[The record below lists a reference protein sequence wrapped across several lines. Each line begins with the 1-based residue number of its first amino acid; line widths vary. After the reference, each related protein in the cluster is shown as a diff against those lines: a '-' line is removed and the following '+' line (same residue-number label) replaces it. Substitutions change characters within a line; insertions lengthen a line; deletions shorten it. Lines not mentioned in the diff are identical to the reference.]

1 MKTKAPAA
9 RTADEHVPETGEE
22 DHREVDAESL
32 QEADA
37 AGLLE
42 VDEEDLPDSGEY
54 ERVYVVVRKK
64 STAAEPGEGAEE
76 PTGEAAE
83 PSGDAE
89 EAPAEKPPPSR
100 FTRKV
105 AKTAARRIPEVSPKV
120 LAASL
125 ASRPGGGRSRRKT
138 IVMRVLTIVP
148 VLALVAV
155 TALLCVVW
163 QQKDDLSADARRQRD
178 LAAGARKVADVFFNW
193 DYQHMAQSF
202 AAKYPLLTK
211 AAADAIRPTAD
222 TLTSYFTTNKVSS
235 RATVTG
241 VYPGAVRHGAA
252 NVMVVI
258 NTRVT
263 TGKTVQA
270 NSGATVAL
278 SMRLVSGKWLAGNI
292 TLLSQGVESA
302 TDENGRPVSGGTG
315 SSGLPGTV
323 PSARPA
329 R

>member
-9 RTADEHVPETGEE
+9 RTPAE
-22 DHREVDAESL
+22 DIQQIE
-32 QEADA
+32 EAD
-37 AGLLE
+37 LLE
-42 VDEEDLPDSGEY
+42 DDEEY

-64 STAAEPGEGAEE
+64 SPAAEREEGEEE
-76 PTGEAAE
+76 AAGEAAE
-83 PSGDAE
+83 PAASTE
-89 EAPAEKPPPSR
+89 RAPAEKPRR
-100 FTRKV
+100 FTRK
-105 AKTAARRIPEVSPKV
+105 AAATSAPRVPEIAPKV
-120 LAASL
+120 WAASL
-125 ASRPGGGRSRRKT
+125 ASGPFGKRSRRMSIAT
-138 IVMRVLTIVP
+138 RVLTIVP
-148 VLALVAV
+148 AVALVAV

-163 QQKDDLSADARRQRD
+163 QQKGDLSADARRQRA
-178 LAAGARKVADVFFNW
+178 LAASARKVADVFFNW

-241 VYPGAVRHGAA
+241 VYPGAVKRGAA

-258 NTRVT
+258 NTKVT

-278 SMRLVSGKWLAGNI
+278 SMKLVSGKWLAGNI

-302 TDENGRPVSGGTG
+302 TDENGKPLSGGTG
-315 SSGLPGTV
+315 SSGLPGAA
-323 PSARPA
+323 PSARPP

>member
-9 RTADEHVPETGEE
+9 RTAAE
-22 DHREVDAESL
+22 DVQEID
-32 QEADA
+32 EADLQ
-37 AGLLE
+37 GT
-42 VDEEDLPDSGEY
+42 DEGY

-64 STAAEPGEGAEE
+64 STAAEPEEGEEEAAE
-76 PTGEAAE
+76 EAAE
-83 PSGDAE
+83 PAADADE
-89 EAPAEKPPPSR
+89 TLAEKPHR
-100 FTRKV
+100 FTRR
-105 AKTAARRIPEVSPKV
+105 AATTSAPRIPEVAPKV
-120 LAASL
+120 WAASL
-125 ASRPGGGRSRRKT
+125 ASGPLGRRSRRRT
-138 IVMRVLTIVP
+138 IVTRVLTIVP
-148 VLALVAV
+148 AVALVAV

-163 QQKDDLSADARRQRD
+163 QQKGDLSADARQQRD
-178 LAAGARKVADVFFNW
+178 LAASARKVADVFFNW

-235 RATVTG
+235 RAAVTG
-241 VYPGAVRHGAA
+241 VYPGAVKHGAA

-258 NTRVT
+258 NTKVT

-278 SMRLVSGKWLAGNI
+278 SMKLVSGKWLAGNI

-302 TDENGRPVSGGTG
+302 TDENGKPITGGTG
-315 SSGLPGTV
+315 SSGLPGAV
-323 PSARPA
+323 PSARPSP
-329 R
+329 

>member
-1 MKTKAPAA
+1 MKAKAPAV
-9 RTADEHVPETGEE
+9 RTIDE
-22 DHREVDAESL
+22 D
-32 QEADA
+32 
-37 AGLLE
+37 LL
-42 VDEEDLPDSGEY
+42 DEELPDGDEY
-54 ERVYVVVRKK
+54 ERIYVVVRKK
-64 STAAEPGEGAEE
+64 SADAEPGESEEQAAGAADE
-76 PTGEAAE
+76 PAAGEVDE
-83 PSGDAE
+83 PAAE
-89 EAPAEKPPPSR
+89 EAPAEEAPPR
-100 FTRKV
+100 RLTGIGMRLLTV
-105 AKTAARRIPEVSPKV
+105 VTAI
-120 LAASL
+120 
-125 ASRPGGGRSRRKT
+125 
-138 IVMRVLTIVP
+138 
-148 VLALVAV
+148 ALVAV
-155 TALLCVVW
+155 SALLYVVW
-163 QQKDDLSADARRQRD
+163 QQKEDMSADARRQRD
-178 LAAGARKVADVFFNW
+178 LAASARKVADVFFNW
-193 DYQHMAQSF
+193 DYQHMSQSF

-241 VYPGAVRHGAA
+241 VYPGAVKRGAA

-278 SMRLVSGKWLAGNI
+278 SMKLVSGKWLAGNI

-302 TDENGRPVSGGTG
+302 TDENGKPVSGGTG

-329 R
+329 H

>member
-9 RTADEHVPETGEE
+9 RTPAEDVQEIDEADLPET
-22 DHREVDAESL
+22 
-32 QEADA
+32 
-37 AGLLE
+37 
-42 VDEEDLPDSGEY
+42 DEEY

-64 STAAEPGEGAEE
+64 SAAADPGGGEEQTTGAADE
-76 PTGEAAE
+76 PTGDTEDADDTAE
-83 PSGDAE
+83 VDDDG
-89 EAPAEKPPPSR
+89 EAPREKPRR
-100 FTRKV
+100 FTRK
-105 AKTAARRIPEVSPKV
+105 AAATSAPRIPEVAPKV
-120 LAASL
+120 WAASL
-125 ASRPGGGRSRRKT
+125 ASGPFGKRSRRKT
-138 IVMRVLTIVP
+138 IAVRVLTIVP
-148 VLALVAV
+148 AVALVAV

-163 QQKDDLSADARRQRD
+163 QQKGDLSADARRQRD
-178 LAAGARKVADVFFNW
+178 LAASARKVADVFFNW

-241 VYPGAVRHGAA
+241 VYPGAVKHGAA
-252 NVMVVI
+252 NVVVVI
-258 NTRVT
+258 NTKVT

-278 SMRLVSGKWLAGNI
+278 SMKLVSGKWLAGNI

-302 TDENGRPVSGGTG
+302 TDENGKPVPGGTG
-315 SSGLPGTV
+315 SSGLPGAV
-323 PSARPA
+323 PSARPS

>member
-1 MKTKAPAA
+1 MKTKAPAP
-9 RTADEHVPETGEE
+9 RPVE
-22 DHREVDAESL
+22 DF
-32 QEADA
+32 Q
-37 AGLLE
+37 E
-42 VDEEDLPDSGEY
+42 VDEDLLEDDEEY

-64 STAAEPGEGAEE
+64 SAAEPGESEEQAAGAADD
-76 PTGEAAE
+76 PT
-83 PSGDAE
+83 E
-89 EAPAEKPPPSR
+89 EAPAEEPPPRR

-105 AKTAARRIPEVSPKV
+105 ATAPAGRIPDVPPKV
-120 LAASL
+120 WAASL
-125 ASRPGGGRSRRKT
+125 ASGPAGRRSRRTT
-138 IVMRVLTIVP
+138 IAMRVLTIVP
-148 VLALVAV
+148 ALALVAV
-155 TALLCVVW
+155 SVLLSVVW
-163 QQKDDLSADARRQRD
+163 QQKGELSADARRQRD

-241 VYPGAVRHGAA
+241 VYPGAVEHGAA

-258 NTRVT
+258 NTKVT

-278 SMRLVSGKWLAGNI
+278 SMKLVSGKWLAGNI

-302 TDENGRPVSGGTG
+302 TDENGKPLSGGTG
-315 SSGLPGTV
+315 SSGLPGAV
-323 PSARPA
+323 PSARPSH
-329 R
+329 